1 MKRKTY
7 NNVLKAGKLI
17 QKKGYDEKEALEL
30 AVRFFDDLPN
40 GSNVEFLIDKMA
52 TKEEWLEDQRKYGY
66 LFQGGM
72 KSYPVGYQNKMHV

>member
-7 NNVLKAGKLI
+7 NNVLKAGNLI

-30 AVRFFDDLPN
+30 AVRLFDNLPK
-40 GSNVEFLIDKMA
+40 GKDVEFIIDKVA
-52 TKEEWLEDQRKYGY
+52 TKEKWLDDQRKYGY

-72 KSYPVGYQNKMHV
+72 KSYPSGY

>member
-7 NNVLKAGKLI
+7 NNVLKAGILI

-30 AVRFFDDLPN
+30 AVRLFDNLPE
-40 GSNVEFLIDKMA
+40 GKDVEFLIDKVA
-52 TKEEWLEDQRKYGY
+52 TKEEWLKDQQKYGY

-72 KSYPVGYQNKMHV
+72 KSYPVGY